1 MEVYSNLLKEYKWME
16 FPAVELMTP
25 KGINQY
31 SINIPLVYT
40 WNTIINPWVT
50 IPSIYIYIIIII

>member
-40 WNTIINPWVT
+40 WNTIINP
-50 IPSIYIYIIIII
+50 